1 MKAEGFTLIEILVAV
16 VVLAI
21 TLMAGMKASSSLILN
36 TERQWQ
42 VLLAQICADN
52 ALNQLRLMQQ
62 LPNLGQQTQTC
73 PQAEFNFN
81 VLVTVSATPNLSM
94 RRVDA
99 QVVLQSTPIL
109 NVTTAMGRY

>member
-81 VLVTVSATPNLSM
+81 VLVTVSATPNL
-94 RRVDA
+94 
-99 QVVLQSTPIL
+99 
-109 NVTTAMGRY
+109 